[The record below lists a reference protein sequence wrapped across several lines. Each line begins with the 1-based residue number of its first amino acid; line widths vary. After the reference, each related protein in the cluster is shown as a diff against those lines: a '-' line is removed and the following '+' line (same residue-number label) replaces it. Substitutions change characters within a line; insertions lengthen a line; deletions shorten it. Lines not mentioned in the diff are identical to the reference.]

1 METHTK
7 PVEVTDQNFADK
19 VEKATGLSVVDL
31 WAVWCGPCRMIAP
44 IVEELAT
51 EYAGKV
57 SFFKL
62 DVDNNPATAQKYMV
76 RSIPTLLF
84 FKDGKMV
91 DTVIGALP
99 KEKLVG
105 VIKKHL

>member
-1 METHTK
+1 MENHTK
-7 PVEVTDQNFADK
+7 PVEVTDADFADK
-19 VEKATGLSVVDL
+19 VENSEGLAVVDL
-31 WAVWCGPCRMIAP
+31 WAVWCGPCKMIAP
-44 IVEELAT
+44 VLEELAS

-62 DVDNNPATAQKYMV
+62 DVDNNPATAQKYTV

-84 FKDGKMV
+84 FKNGEVV

-99 KEKLVG
+99 KDKLME
-105 VIKKHL
+105 VISKHL